1 MLTAV
6 LLLFNLIFLVG
17 AGLFTYESLREK
29 EPRAPKVGMVGI
41 LFHLIL
47 TGLLVVVPQSRPVIA
62 FFFGAL
68 SILFLLFLVPG
79 KPNLRALKGTEG
91 YRVGPVNRFD
101 ERDIVF
107 ARNRSLP
114 DNSEMYRSYY
124 ERHPDKEAFDARR
137 RERGGPIGRPGAID
151 NGHPPNVSMILASF
165 ALPGFLAAQAQVTPD
180 PSKAPVSIDPGQASR
195 IVKGFARHLGAALV
209 GICRVNPLW
218 TYSHRGE
225 IFSGNWDDWGKE
237 IGAPLP
243 FAVVI
248 ATEMDLENVGAGP
261 HTPALVESSANY
273 AKGAYITTI
282 LGQWFGGLGYRA
294 VAHHN
299 RHYDLLLVPLAID
312 AGLGELGRHGYLV
325 ADQLGPRVRLFA
337 VTTDLPLQ
345 PDLPVDKGVEVF
357 CRYCKKCASACPSRS
372 VPQEGMTVINGLE
385 RWKLN
390 EETCFEYWGKVGTDC
405 SVCMGICPFSR
416 PNRSVHRL
424 VKGLLPRSWLAQ
436 RILPFLDNWVYGQKW
451 KPRAVAPWVQYSSY
465 RTNRP

>member
-1 MLTAV
+1 MLTFV
-6 LLLFNLIFLVG
+6 LLVIDLIFLVG

-29 EPRAPKVGMVGI
+29 EPRAPKVGIAGT
-41 LFHLIL
+41 LFHLTLAWVIL
-47 TGLLVVVPQSRPVIA
+47 TVPQSHPIIA
-62 FFFGAL
+62 VFFGL
-68 SILFLLFLVPG
+68 IITFLLVLLIPA
-79 KPNLRALKGTEG
+79 KPNPRALKGADG
-91 YRVGPVNRFD
+91 YLVGPVARFD

-114 DNSEMYRSYY
+114 PGSDMYQQYY
-124 ERHPDKEAFDARR
+124 EQHPDKEAFDARR
-137 RERGGPIGRPGAID
+137 REKGGPIGRPGAID
-151 NGHPPNVSMILASF
+151 GSHPPNVAMILASF

-180 PSKAPVSIDPGQASR
+180 PSKPPVSLNPNEASE

-218 TYSHRGE
+218 AYSHRGE
-225 IFSGNWDDWGKE
+225 IFYGNWEDWGKE
-237 IGAPLP
+237 IGEPLP
-243 FAVVI
+243 YAVVI

-273 AKGAYITTI
+273 ALGAYITTI
-282 LGQWFGGLGYRA
+282 LTQWFGGLGYRG

-299 RHYDLLLVPLAID
+299 RHYDLLLVPLAVD

-325 ADQLGPRVRLFA
+325 ADQFGPRIRLFA
-337 VTTDLPLQ
+337 VTTDMPLQ
-345 PDLPVDKGVEVF
+345 PDRPIDRGVEAF
-357 CRYCKKCASACPSRS
+357 CRICKKCAAACPSRS
-372 VPQEGMTVINGLE
+372 IPLEGMTVQNGLE

-424 VKGLLPRSWLAQ
+424 VKWLLPRSWLAQ
-436 RILPFLDNWVYGQKW
+436 QVLPHLDNWVYGQKW
-451 KPRAVAPWVQYSSY
+451 KPRAVAPWVQYFSTY
-465 RTNRP
+465 R